1 MSIKPG
7 DNEYNGIDIDV
18 SDPDIDYDEK
28 GSPKPKLG
36 ANRRYD
42 KFRGILNKDLD
53 LKIEQQDEVVKEIFE
68 DRSEIEDLQY
78 LMKKR
83 VGAPFVTNVLRVAL
97 NKEEE
102 KIAR

>member
-53 LKIEQQDEVVKEIFE
+53 LKIE
-68 DRSEIEDLQY
+68 
-78 LMKKR
+78 
-83 VGAPFVTNVLRVAL
+83 
-97 NKEEE
+97 
-102 KIAR
+102 